1 MAYRQKKFDL
11 SLGSNFYMK
20 NEEKVIE
27 SQENKEKNRNL
38 TDLYGDFST
47 TIIYFVWKNNKM
59 NKS

>member
-27 SQENKEKNRNL
+27 SQENKQKNRNL

-59 NKS
+59 NKN